1 MKARRRFTVILAL
14 ALSFLTFVALAGT
27 AAAVDPVTIQMKVQN
42 NSGQSGTATLT
53 DLGNGTTRVVVET
66 TGAPAGPQ
74 PIHIH
79 EGTCAA
85 LNPSV
90 KYALTNMVNGR
101 SETTVNA
108 PLSTLLAS
116 PHSVNVHKSAQE
128 AAVYVSCGEIVAS
141 AAAGGTGGTTQPA
154 ATPRTGGGGM
164 AENSSPMVWGALAAL
179 LTVTVA
185 GAAYTLRR
193 RAA

>member
-1 MKARRRFTVILAL
+1 MKVRRLTVVLAI

-27 AAAVDPVTIQMKVQN
+27 AAAADPVTIQMKVQN

-53 DLGNGTTRVVVET
+53 DLGNGTTKVVVET

-79 EGTCAA
+79 EGTCTA
-85 LNPSV
+85 LNPQV
-90 KYALTNMVNGR
+90 KFPLTSMANGK
-101 SETTVNA
+101 SETTVNVA
-108 PLSTLLAS
+108 LSALVAS
-116 PHSVNVHKSAQE
+116 PHSINVHKSPQE
-128 AAVYVSCGEIVAS
+128 AAVYVSCGEVVA
-141 AAAGGTGGTTQPA
+141 QPT

-164 AENSSPMVWGALAAL
+164 APTASPLVGGALAAL
-179 LTVTVA
+179 LTVVVA
-185 GAAYTLRR
+185 GAAYSLRR